1 MQKANN
7 MTRKELL
14 ILQKKIDKN
23 KELLKKRFL
32 FTQLVSDT
40 IKIILKKSPTDDD
53 TVLCF
58 YTVEDFIYQ
67 IKEAV
72 EVIEKR

>member
-1 MQKANN
+1 

-14 ILQKKIDKN
+14 ILQKKIEKN

-58 YTVEDFIYQ
+58 YTVEDFIYR